1 MMWNRASTWR
11 KAGSEMYGTSPSAS
25 VRGQVRPR
33 ALPSSRASAWNSCL
47 EVLSSRLVFTE
58 SLREHCVH
66 ARGDRVA
73 DVQG

>member
-47 EVLSSRLVFTE
+47 EVLTSRLVFTE
-58 SLREHCVH
+58 LLRVQCVH
-66 ARGDRVA
+66 PCRDRVF
-73 DVQG
+73 DVPG